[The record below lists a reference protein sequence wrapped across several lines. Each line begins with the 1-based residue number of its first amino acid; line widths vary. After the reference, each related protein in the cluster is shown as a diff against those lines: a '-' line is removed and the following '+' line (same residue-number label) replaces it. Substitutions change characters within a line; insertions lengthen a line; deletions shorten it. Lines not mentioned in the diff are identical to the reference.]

1 MRIYFSILPLLYF
14 FQLTSCSEEKTTKK
28 KDVEKNYFS
37 DTKIKAS
44 AADFKNEMATGETD
58 FLRSLSTH
66 QIAWQKWDEK
76 ILEKAKDTQ
85 RPIFALLCS
94 PLGSASRTVVDE
106 LNENQDLR
114 EIISSQAI
122 STVIDSS
129 VNPEMANLGY
139 SLSAESKKN
148 AAFPMIIWLTHEG
161 SPIAWDPVGD
171 ISGREL
177 KVIVS
182 NLADVVEDLWTGSS
196 RYTVENSR
204 SENEKRQLRLEPNIE
219 ELKQPIT
226 RDELFQ
232 REARQLSSLYNFGE
246 KNLDFIGGLIPSSS
260 IELLAIGSHS
270 VSLTKDVREQ
280 SRKAAKAMTLEL
292 TSGGLKDHLTG
303 SYFYARRTDD
313 WTLPFF
319 SKDLLSQAKVAATL
333 MKVGNLLGDE
343 QFTQQGL
350 KLLEILESEW
360 LAKEISS
367 KCPNG
372 NADTPGGFLW
382 DYRTLKKILSP
393 DQLKIAIIAFSLE
406 PTGNIP
412 LETDPL
418 GDYFNLNSLRG
429 KTSNQELA
437 DELQLSLEVASKAVE
452 TIKSKLLTHRR
463 ENIKITGEST
473 LTVKDLALVLKAQTL
488 RANHSGSPAHFDVA
502 KATANRILSNY
513 WKSEKGL
520 IRISADLTM
529 VPARCQ
535 DAMAVGRSLN
545 ELYQATLDQH
555 WLESATEI
563 VDHTIQ
569 KFGFS
574 GKILT
579 ELSKEEQIV
588 PLRQFSVS
596 MVFGESTLGIS
607 DQTLS
612 RLHALTGK
620 EVYGGILDAHRRYIA
635 RQAKDRVVYH
645 TDYISSCSLGDSALI
660 AVLQGDIA
668 SELGKQFLSTL
679 NAPKHLSFLTIRPES
694 TNPLLSP
701 LTGLPPAKGT
711 ASVVLTRGGEVLG
724 QVFTIEE
731 LIELLDSVISGE

>member
-1 MRIYFSILPLLYF
+1 MRIYFSILPLICF
-14 FQLTSCSEEKTTKK
+14 FQLTSCSEEKTTEK
-28 KDVEKNYFS
+28 KDVETDYFS
-37 DTKIKAS
+37 DTKIKNS
-44 AADFKNEMATGETD
+44 ADDFKNEMATGETD

-66 QIAWQKWDEK
+66 QIAWQKWNQK

-114 EIISSQAI
+114 KIISSQAVC
-122 STVIDSS
+122 TVIDSS
-129 VNPEMANLGY
+129 VNPEIANLGY
-139 SLSAESKKN
+139 RLSAENKKS
-148 AAFPMIIWLTHEG
+148 AAFPMIIWLSHEG

-182 NLADVVEDLWTGSS
+182 NLANVVEDLWNESS

-226 RDELFQ
+226 RNELFQ

-280 SRKAAKAMTLEL
+280 SRKAAKAITLEL
-292 TSGGLKDHLTG
+292 TSGALKDHLTG

-350 KLLEILESEW
+350 KLLELLESEW

-372 NADTPGGFLW
+372 NADTTGGFLW

-393 DQLKIAIIAFSLE
+393 DQLKVAIIAFSLE

-437 DELQLSLEVASKAVE
+437 DKLQISLEGASKAVE
-452 TIKSKLLTHRR
+452 TIKSKLLTYRR
-463 ENIKITGEST
+463 KNIKITEEST
-473 LTVKDLALVLKAQTL
+473 LTVKDLALVLRAQIL
-488 RANHSGSPAHFDVA
+488 RANHTGSPAHFDAA

-520 IRISADLTM
+520 LRISADLTM

-612 RLHALTGK
+612 RLYALTGK

-668 SELGKQFLSTL
+668 SELGKQFISTL

-701 LTGLPPAKGT
+701 LAGLPPAKGT